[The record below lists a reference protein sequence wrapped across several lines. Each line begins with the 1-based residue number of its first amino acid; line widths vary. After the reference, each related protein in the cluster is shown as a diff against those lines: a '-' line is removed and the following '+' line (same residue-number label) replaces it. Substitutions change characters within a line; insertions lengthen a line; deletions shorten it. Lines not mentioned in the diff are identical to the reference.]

1 MKRLLQSAIVLLS
14 AVLLTACAGPTA
26 TALPPTAEPTETLAP
41 TTTSTPPTPSATVTR
56 PTPEA
61 PTTFTEPVLLAR
73 AGGAL
78 VLRDPTKAEDRLLLE
93 HYLPV
98 DPDASLVHLLWPVR
112 LSPDAQWLLVPTD
125 HDGTWLVSLDG
136 ETRWQIS
143 EERLSG
149 TWATDSHH
157 VVFTRER
164 GPTEREEDHN
174 IYIQDVV
181 GRGEAQVLAQL
192 PQAASYPT
200 ASPRAPGCDTGDMP
214 GDCGRSVAAYACDIS
229 EVYDCTVW
237 LIALDSQ
244 EMREVGHFAP
254 LPMMFGPEVI
264 RWSPDSTEVWVNA
277 WFGARAFPIDGS
289 GPRPLVYAPAM
300 TVAHEGPQ
308 PGTSTTD
315 GDMILGT
322 LKALQ
327 QRSTE
332 IGGPRVTVRMLPES
346 GDPAI
351 WEEEIVSF
359 ARLRVPPKWH
369 FQADRGYHT
378 LANFDLEGK
387 SGFASLGN
395 EHLQITIGMHPDVPS
410 QLDFDAW
417 LQQLVDLEQAQV
429 TAEAVTVGGRP
440 AARIRPLLDP
450 ISEEIRVPLENGA
463 EWSIRRTPLN
473 PAQDA
478 LFQQILDSVTFEYEP

>member
-1 MKRLLQSAIVLLS
+1 MKRLLQSATVLLS
-14 AVLLTACAGPTA
+14 VVLLTACAASTA
-26 TALPPTAEPTETLAP
+26 TAPPPTAPP
-41 TTTSTPPTPSATVTR
+41 TTTSTPSTPTATVPR
-56 PTPEA
+56 PAPEA

-73 AGGAL
+73 ADGAL
-78 VLRDPTKAEDRLLLE
+78 VLRDPTAAEDRLLLE
-93 HYLPV
+93 RYLPAGCS
-98 DPDASLVHLLWPVR
+98 DDSLVPLLWPVR
-112 LSPDAQWLLVPTD
+112 LSPDARWLLVPTD
-125 HDGTWLVSLDG
+125 HDGMWLVYLDG

-149 TWATDSHH
+149 TWVADSHH

-164 GPTEREEDHN
+164 GPAEREEDHN
-174 IYIQDVV
+174 IYIQNVV
-181 GRGEAQVLAQL
+181 SRGEARVLAQL
-192 PQAASYPT
+192 PQTASYPT

-214 GDCGRSVAAYACDIS
+214 GDCGRSVVAYACDSS

-244 EMREVGHFAP
+244 EMRELGHFAP
-254 LPMMFGPEVI
+254 LPMMSVPKVI
-264 RWSPDSTEVWVNA
+264 HWSPDSTEVWVDA
-277 WFGARAFPIDGS
+277 WFGARAFPTDGS
-289 GPRPLVYAPAM
+289 GPRPLVYAPAT
-300 TVAHEGPQ
+300 TVAYEGPQ
-308 PGTSTTD
+308 PGTTTTD

-327 QRSTE
+327 RRSTE

-351 WEEEIVSF
+351 WEEKIVSF
-359 ARLRVPPKWH
+359 ARLRVPPKWR
-369 FQADRGYHT
+369 FQADRDYHT
-378 LANFDLEGK
+378 LANFDFEGE

-395 EHLQITIGMHPDVPS
+395 EHLQITIGAYPGVPS
-410 QLDFDAW
+410 QLDFAAW
-417 LQQLVDLEQAQV
+417 LQQLVDLEQGQV
-429 TAEAVTVGGRP
+429 TAEAITVGGRP